1 MDLSSDV
8 LRGARFTE
16 RFRGYDAAEVD
27 SFLNAA
33 ADALDEILSE
43 GSAQMVAV
51 AAERARE
58 AIEEVRRG
66 SLAEVQDLH
75 RQRDDLE
82 TAVAELRRVLQERRQ
97 GIAAELELIDSALEE
112 VPDTAGQGMS
122 GVDNSDEDAADRT
135 GPDADTFLARLERA
149 AADGGGAADT

>member
-1 MDLSSDV
+1 MDLSPDV
-8 LRGARFTE
+8 LRGAHFTE

-27 SFLNAA
+27 SFLNAS
-33 ADALDEILSE
+33 ADALDELLSE
-43 GSAQMVAV
+43 GSVQMVAV
-51 AAERARE
+51 AAERARQ

-75 RQRDDLE
+75 CQRDDLE

-97 GIAAELELIDSALEE
+97 GIVAELELIDGALEE
-112 VPDTAGQGMS
+112 VPDIAGQGTS

-149 AADGGGAADT
+149 AAEGGGAADT

>member
-1 MDLSSDV
+1 M

-33 ADALDEILSE
+33 ADALDELLSE
-43 GSAQMVAV
+43 GSAPMVAV
-51 AAERARE
+51 ATERARQ
-58 AIEEVRRG
+58 AIEEIRRG

-97 GIAAELELIDSALEE
+97 GIVVELELIDSALEE
-112 VPDTAGQGMS
+112 VPDIAGQGTS

-149 AADGGGAADT
+149 AAEGGGAADT

>member
-1 MDLSSDV
+1 MDLSPDV

-43 GSAQMVAV
+43 GSAPMVAV
-51 AAERARE
+51 AAERARQ

-66 SLAEVQDLH
+66 SLAAVQDLH

-97 GIAAELELIDSALEE
+97 GIVAELELIDGALEE
-112 VPDTAGQGMS
+112 VPDIAGQGTS

-149 AADGGGAADT
+149 AAEGGGAADT

>member
-1 MDLSSDV
+1 MDLSPDV

-33 ADALDEILSE
+33 ADALDELLSE
-43 GSAQMVAV
+43 GSVQMVAV
-51 AAERARE
+51 AAERARQ

-75 RQRDDLE
+75 CQRGDLE

-97 GIAAELELIDSALEE
+97 GIVAELELIDGALEE
-112 VPDTAGQGMS
+112 VPDIAGQGTS

-149 AADGGGAADT
+149 AAEGGGAADT

>member
-51 AAERARE
+51 AAERARQ
-58 AIEEVRRG
+58 AIEDVRRG

-97 GIAAELELIDSALEE
+97 EIVAELELIDGALEE

-122 GVDNSDEDAADRT
+122 GVDNSDEAAADRT
-135 GPDADTFLARLERA
+135 GPGADTFLARLEQA
-149 AADGGGAADT
+149 AVEGGGAADT

>member
-1 MDLSSDV
+1 M

-33 ADALDEILSE
+33 ADALDELLSE
-43 GSAQMVAV
+43 GSAPMIAV
-51 AAERARE
+51 ATERARQ
-58 AIEEVRRG
+58 AIEEIRRG

-97 GIAAELELIDSALEE
+97 GIVVELELIDSALEE
-112 VPDTAGQGMS
+112 VPDIAGQGTS

-149 AADGGGAADT
+149 ATEGGGADDT

>member
-1 MDLSSDV
+1 M

-33 ADALDEILSE
+33 ADALDELLSE
-43 GSAQMVAV
+43 GSAPMIAV
-51 AAERARE
+51 ATERARQ
-58 AIEEVRRG
+58 AIEEIRRG
-66 SLAEVQDLH
+66 SLPEVQDLH

-97 GIAAELELIDSALEE
+97 GIVVELELIDSALEE
-112 VPDTAGQGMS
+112 VPDIAGQGTS

-149 AADGGGAADT
+149 AAEGGGADDT